1 MEFTANSVVI
11 ANQSKYQID
20 VPVVEM
26 LGVVQTDM

>member
-1 MEFTANSVVI
+1 MEFTENSVVI
-11 ANQSKYQID
+11 ANQSKHQID